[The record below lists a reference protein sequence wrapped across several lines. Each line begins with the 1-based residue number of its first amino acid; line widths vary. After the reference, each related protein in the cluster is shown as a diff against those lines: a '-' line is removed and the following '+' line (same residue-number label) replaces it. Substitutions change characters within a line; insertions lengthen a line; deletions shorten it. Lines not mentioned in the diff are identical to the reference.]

1 MFNFISDHCPSC
13 ILHPFIRHHLSLIP
27 PFAVYSVLLLYK
39 NITMHFYLALLPLHP
54 SPLCSRHYFGAICSL
69 HRILLPNSAAS
80 LPGNL
85 ENIFCSLS
93 SLSAGAEKF
102 IFYQP
107 QGSKCY
113 SENPAF
119 NHVLCLIS
127 AVSHLSAETVCPPLA
142 LHL

>member
-1 MFNFISDHCPSC
+1 MTLFFYKPYCFIKVSLCTFICPPLYPPIPTVLKTRLLAIS
-13 ILHPFIRHHLSLIP
+13 SLDR
-27 PFAVYSVLLLYK
+27 ALLL
-39 NITMHFYLALLPLHP
+39 N
-54 SPLCSRHYFGAICSL
+54 R
-69 HRILLPNSAAS
+69 AAS

-107 QGSKCY
+107 QGSECY

-119 NHVLCLIS
+119 NQACAQLLLSVTCQQKWCAHLWLFIYKLNNPDEGNQEDEGKDNGRLI
-127 AVSHLSAETVCPPLA
+127 
-142 LHL
+142 